1 MSSLS
6 NTIQAVFNEPGCAKN
21 QNKSEAEKK
30 KGCTKQLQP
39 GGAAGGCAFDGAK
52 IALQPF
58 TDVAHLVH
66 GPIACEGNS
75 WDNRG
80 AKSSGSNI
88 WRTGFTTDINETD
101 VVFGGEKR
109 LFKSIK
115 EIIEKYDPPAIFVYQ
130 TCVPAMIG
138 DDIDAVCKAAKE
150 KFGKPVIPVN
160 SPGFVGPKNLGN
172 KLAGEA
178 ILDHVIG
185 TEEPEYTTPYDIN
198 IIGEYN
204 LSGELWQVK
213 PLLDELGIR
222 VLACIS
228 GDAKYK
234 DVASSHRAKAAMMV
248 CSKAMINV
256 ARKMEERYDIP
267 FFEGSFYGIEDSSDS
282 LREIAR
288 MLIEKGAD
296 PELMDR
302 TEALIAREEKKAWEA
317 IAKYKPRFKGKK
329 VLLITGGVKSWSV
342 VAALQEAGL
351 ELVGTSVKK
360 STKEDKERIKELMGQ
375 DAHMIDD
382 MKPREMYKMLKD
394 AKADI
399 MLSGGRSQFIA
410 LKANMPWL
418 DINQERHH
426 AYMGYVGMVKLVE
439 EIDKALYNPIWEQV
453 RKPAPWDNPED
464 SWQAKAIAQMEAEA
478 AALAA
483 DPVAAEAARRA
494 KKICNCKSVDLGTI
508 EDAITAHSLTSVEG
522 VRQHTNASGGCGAC
536 SVRIEEIFE
545 NMGVA
550 AAVAAEVISDP
561 VAAEAARRA
570 KKVCNC
576 MSVDVGTI
584 EDAIRA
590 QGLTTVE
597 QVKTQTKASG
607 GCGNCAERVGDILS
621 SVNGG
626 SAPDALVAAE

>member
-1 MSSLS
+1 MASLS
-6 NTIQAVFNEPGCAKN
+6 EKIQDVFNEPGCDKN
-21 QNKSEAEKK
+21 QGKSEKERK
-30 KGCTKQLQP
+30 KGCTKQLAP
-39 GGAAGGCAFDGAK
+39 GAAAGGCAFDGAK
-52 IALQPF
+52 IALQPI

-80 AKSSGSNI
+80 AKTSGSSLY
-88 WRTGFTTDINETD
+88 RTGFTTDIAEND

-109 LFKSIK
+109 LYRSIK
-115 EIIEKYDPPAIFVYQ
+115 EIIDKYDPPAVFVYQ
-130 TCVPAMIG
+130 TCVPAMTG
-138 DDIDAVCKAAKE
+138 DDIEAVCKAAAA
-150 KFGKPVIPVN
+150 KFNKPVIPVI

-185 TEEPEYTTPYDIN
+185 TQEPEYTTPYDIN

-204 LSGELWQVK
+204 LAGELWQVK

-222 VLACIS
+222 ILACIS
-228 GDAKYK
+228 GDAKYHE
-234 DVASSHRAKAAMMV
+234 VASSHRARAAMMV

-267 FFEGSFYGIEDSSDS
+267 FFEGSFYGIGDMSDS

-288 MLIEKGAD
+288 LLIERGA
-296 PELMDR
+296 PAELMDR
-302 TEALIAREEKKAWEA
+302 TEAVIAREEAKAWA
-317 IAKYKPRFKGKK
+317 RIAPYRKRLEGKR

-382 MKPREMYKMLKD
+382 MTPREMYKMLRE
-394 AKADI
+394 ARAEI

-410 LKANMPWL
+410 LKAKMPWL

-426 AYMGYVGMVKLVE
+426 AYAGYEGMVELVH
-439 EIDKALYNPIWEQV
+439 EIDKALYNPVWEQV
-453 RKPAPWDNPED
+453 RRPAPWEEK
-464 SWQAKAIAQMEAEA
+464 SWEQRADEAIAAEA

-483 DPVAAEAARRA
+483 DPVAAEAARRD
-494 KKICNCKSVDLGTI
+494 KQVCSCNLISV
-508 EDAITAHSLTSVEG
+508 
-522 VRQHTNASGGCGAC
+522 GA
-536 SVRIEEIFE
+536 
-545 NMGVA
+545 
-550 AAVAAEVISDP
+550 
-561 VAAEAARRA
+561 
-570 KKVCNC
+570 
-576 MSVDVGTI
+576 I
-584 EDAIRA
+584 EDAIRDGA
-590 QGLTTVE
+590 NDVAAVG
-597 QVKTQTKASG
+597 KATAAGTGCG
-607 GCGNCAERVGDILS
+607 GCQERIAAMLEAAS
-621 SVNGG
+621 NA
-626 SAPDALVAAE
+626 SAVAAPQAA

>member
-1 MSSLS
+1 MGSLS
-6 NTIQAVFNEPGCAKN
+6 ATIQDVFNEPGCAKN
-21 QNKSEAEKK
+21 QNKSDAERK

-52 IALQPF
+52 IALQPL

-80 AKSSGSNI
+80 ALSSGSNI

-109 LFKSIK
+109 LYKSIK

-138 DDIDAVCKAAKE
+138 DDIDAVCKAARE
-150 KFGKPVIPVN
+150 KFGTPVIPVN

-178 ILDHVIG
+178 LLEHVIG
-185 TEEPEYTTPYDIN
+185 TEEPEFTTPYDLN

-228 GDAKYK
+228 GDGRYK

-256 ARKMEERYDIP
+256 ARKMEERYGIP
-267 FFEGSFYGIEDSSDS
+267 FFEGSFYGIEDTSDS

-288 MLIEKGAD
+288 LLIERGA
-296 PELMDR
+296 PAELMER
-302 TEALIAREEKKAWEA
+302 TEALIAREEKGAWAA
-317 IAKYKPRFKGKK
+317 IAAFRPRFQGKK

-382 MKPREMYKMLKD
+382 MTPREMYKMLKD
-394 AKADI
+394 ARADI

-410 LKANMPWL
+410 LKAGMPWL

-426 AYMGYVGMVKLVE
+426 AYMGYVGMLKLVQ
-439 EIDKALYNPIWEQV
+439 EIDKALYNPVWAKV
-453 RKPAPWDNPED
+453 RKPAPWDKPGED
-464 SWQAKAIAQMEAEA
+464 WRSRALASAEAEA
-478 AALAA
+478 TALAA
-483 DPVAAEAARRA
+483 DPVKAEAARRA
-494 KKICNCKSVDLGTI
+494 KKICLCKSVDLGAI
-508 EDAITAHSLTSVEG
+508 EDAIAKDG
-522 VRQHTNASGGCGAC
+522 VRDVEAIRAATGASSGCGAC
-536 SVRIEEIFE
+536 AVRLTEILTAS
-545 NMGVA
+545 G
-550 AAVAAEVISDP
+550 AVPTALAAE
-561 VAAEAARRA
+561 
-570 KKVCNC
+570 
-576 MSVDVGTI
+576 
-584 EDAIRA
+584 
-590 QGLTTVE
+590 
-597 QVKTQTKASG
+597 
-607 GCGNCAERVGDILS
+607 
-621 SVNGG
+621 
-626 SAPDALVAAE
+626 

>member
-6 NTIQAVFNEPGCAKN
+6 STIQAVFNEPGCAKN
-21 QNKSEAEKK
+21 ANKSAAERK
-30 KGCTKQLQP
+30 KGCTKQLEP

-52 IALQPF
+52 IALQPL

-109 LFKSIK
+109 LYKAIK
-115 EIIEKYDPPAIFVYQ
+115 EIIEKHNPPAVFVYQ

-138 DDIDAVCKAAKE
+138 DDIDAVCKAARE
-150 KFGKPVIPVN
+150 KLGKPVIPIN

-178 ILDHVIG
+178 ILEHVIG
-185 TEEPEYTTPYDIN
+185 TEEPDYTTPYDIN

-204 LSGELWQVK
+204 LSGELWQIK

-222 VLACIS
+222 ILACIS
-228 GDAKYK
+228 GDGRYRE
-234 DVASSHRAKAAMMV
+234 VASSHRARAAMMV

-256 ARKMEERYDIP
+256 ARKMEERYGIP
-267 FFEGSFYGIEDSSDS
+267 FFEGSFYGIQDSSDS

-288 MLIEKGAD
+288 LLIERGA
-296 PELMDR
+296 PEELMSH
-302 TEALIAREEKKAWEA
+302 TETVIAREEAKAWAA

-360 STKEDKERIKELMGQ
+360 STKEDK
-375 DAHMIDD
+375 
-382 MKPREMYKMLKD
+382 
-394 AKADI
+394 ADI
-399 MLSGGRSQFIA
+399 MLSGGKSQFVA
-410 LKANMPWL
+410 LKAAMPWL
-418 DINQERHH
+418 DINQERQH
-426 AYMGYVGMVKLVE
+426 AYMGYVGMVRLVE
-439 EIDKALYNPIWEQV
+439 EIDKALFNPMWEQL
-453 RKPAPWDNPED
+453 RQPAPWEKAGN
-464 SWQAKAIAQMEAEA
+464 SWQAKAIAQLEAEA

-483 DPVAAEAARRA
+483 NPELAEKTRRA

-508 EDAITAHSLTSVEG
+508 EDAIHADGLTTVDSVRE
-522 VRQHTNASGGCGAC
+522 HTNASGGCGSC
-536 SVRIEEIFE
+536 SGRVEDILVAL
-545 NMGVA
+545 GASALA
-550 AAVAAEVISDP
+550 AAP
-561 VAAEAARRA
+561 V
-570 KKVCNC
+570 
-576 MSVDVGTI
+576 
-584 EDAIRA
+584 
-590 QGLTTVE
+590 
-597 QVKTQTKASG
+597 
-607 GCGNCAERVGDILS
+607 
-621 SVNGG
+621 
-626 SAPDALVAAE
+626 LVAAE

>member
-6 NTIQAVFNEPGCAKN
+6 ATIQNVFNEPGCGKN
-21 QNKSEAEKK
+21 ANKSEAERK

-52 IALQPF
+52 VALQPL

-80 AKSSGSNI
+80 AASSGSQI

-109 LFKSIK
+109 LYKAIK
-115 EIIEKYDPPAIFVYQ
+115 EIIEKYDPLAVFVYQ
-130 TCVPAMIG
+130 TCVPAMTG
-138 DDIDAVCKAAKE
+138 DDINAVCKAASA
-150 KFGKPVIPVN
+150 KFGKPCIPVN

-178 ILDHVIG
+178 LLDHVIG
-185 TEEPEYTTPYDIN
+185 TVEPEVTTPYDLN

-213 PLLDELGIR
+213 PLFDELGIR
-222 VLACIS
+222 ISACIS
-228 GDAKYK
+228 GDGRYK
-234 DVASSHRAKAAMMV
+234 DVASSHRARAAMMV

-256 ARKMEERYDIP
+256 ARKMEERYGIP
-267 FFEGSFYGIEDSSDS
+267 FFEGSFYGIQDSSDS

-288 MLIEKGAD
+288 LLVERGAPAD
-296 PELMDR
+296 LLDR
-302 TEALIAREEKKAWEA
+302 TEAVIAREEAKAWAA
-317 IAKYKPRFKGKK
+317 IEPFKKRLTGKK

-342 VAALQEAGL
+342 VAALQEAGM

-382 MKPREMYKMLKD
+382 MAPREMYKMLKD

-399 MLSGGRSQFIA
+399 MLSGGKSQFVA
-410 LKANMPWL
+410 LKAAMPWL
-418 DINQERHH
+418 DINQERSH
-426 AYMGYVGMVKLVE
+426 AFMGYIGMVKLVA
-439 EIDKALYNPIWEQV
+439 EIDKAIYNPMWEQL
-453 RKPAPWDNPED
+453 RKRAPWEQAD
-464 SWQAKAIAQMEAEA
+464 SNWQARAIAQVNAEA

-494 KKICNCKSVDLGTI
+494 KKICHCKSVDLGTI
-508 EDAITAHSLTSVEG
+508 EDAIKAHGLADVAG
-522 VRQHTNASGGCGAC
+522 VREHTNASGGCGAC
-536 SVRIEEIFE
+536 AGRVEDILATFKAPAELLQ
-545 NMGVA
+545 
-550 AAVAAEVISDP
+550 AAE
-561 VAAEAARRA
+561 
-570 KKVCNC
+570 
-576 MSVDVGTI
+576 
-584 EDAIRA
+584 
-590 QGLTTVE
+590 
-597 QVKTQTKASG
+597 
-607 GCGNCAERVGDILS
+607 
-621 SVNGG
+621 
-626 SAPDALVAAE
+626 

>member
-6 NTIQAVFNEPGCAKN
+6 SKVQEVFNEPGCGKN
-21 QNKSEAEKK
+21 QGKSEKERK

-52 IALQPF
+52 IALQPI

-80 AKSSGSNI
+80 SKSSGSNL

-109 LFKSIK
+109 LYKSIK
-115 EIIEKYDPPAIFVYQ
+115 EIVEKYDPPAVFVYQ

-138 DDIDAVCKAAKE
+138 DDIDAVCKAASK

-222 VLACIS
+222 ILCCIS
-228 GDAKYK
+228 GDAKYH

-248 CSKAMINV
+248 CSKSMINI

-267 FFEGSFYGIEDSSDS
+267 FFEGSFYGIQDTSEA

-288 MLIEKGAD
+288 LLIEKGA
-296 PELMDR
+296 PEELMDR
-302 TEALIAREEKKAWEA
+302 TEALIAREEARAWAGIEVYKKRLA
-317 IAKYKPRFKGKK
+317 GKK

-342 VAALQEAGL
+342 VAALQEGGM

-360 STKEDKERIKELMGQ
+360 STKEDKERIKELMGE

-382 MKPREMYKMLKD
+382 MSPREMYKMLKD

-399 MLSGGRSQFIA
+399 MLSGGRSQFVA
-410 LKANMPWL
+410 LKAKMPWL

-426 AYMGYVGMVKLVE
+426 AYMGYVGMVALVK
-439 EIDKALYNPIWEQV
+439 EIDKALSNPVWEQV
-453 RKPAPWDNPED
+453 RKRAPWEERTWEEAAD
-464 SWQAKAIAQMEAEA
+464 AAIAAEA

-483 DPVAAEAARRA
+483 DPAMAREKRRSTAVCKCKTVDRGAVEDAIVTHGLATVDAISEKTSAGTGCGSCAGKLEKILETQDHWNPSAAEA
-494 KKICNCKSVDLGTI
+494 G
-508 EDAITAHSLTSVEG
+508 
-522 VRQHTNASGGCGAC
+522 
-536 SVRIEEIFE
+536 
-545 NMGVA
+545 
-550 AAVAAEVISDP
+550 
-561 VAAEAARRA
+561 
-570 KKVCNC
+570 
-576 MSVDVGTI
+576 
-584 EDAIRA
+584 
-590 QGLTTVE
+590 
-597 QVKTQTKASG
+597 
-607 GCGNCAERVGDILS
+607 
-621 SVNGG
+621 
-626 SAPDALVAAE
+626 

>member
-1 MSSLS
+1 MSSVS
-6 NTIQAVFNEPGCAKN
+6 ATIQQVFNEPGCAKN

-52 IALQPF
+52 IALQPL

-80 AKSSGSNI
+80 ARSSGSQI

-115 EIIEKYDPPAIFVYQ
+115 EIIEKYDPPAVFVYQ

-150 KFGKPVIPVN
+150 KFGKPVIPIN

-222 VLACIS
+222 ILACIS
-228 GDAKYK
+228 GDGRYK

-267 FFEGSFYGIEDSSDS
+267 FFEGSFYGIQDSSDS
-282 LREIAR
+282 LRELAR
-288 MLIEKGAD
+288 MLIERGAD

-302 TEALIAREEKKAWEA
+302 TEALIEREEARAWAA
-317 IAKYKPRFKGKK
+317 IAKFKDRFKNKK

-382 MKPREMYKMLKD
+382 MTPREMYKMLKD

-410 LKANMPWL
+410 LKAAMPWL

-426 AYMGYVGMVKLVE
+426 AYMGYIGMVKLVE

-453 RKPAPWDNPED
+453 RKPAPWDNPENN
-464 SWQAKAIAQMEAEA
+464 WQNRAIAEMEAEA

-483 DPVAAEAARRA
+483 DPVAAEKARRA

-508 EDAITAHSLTSVEG
+508 EDAITAHGLTTVEG
-522 VRQHTNASGGCGAC
+522 VKTHTNASGGCGAC
-536 SVRIEEIFE
+536 AGRIEDIFE
-545 NMGVA
+545 ALGVA
-550 AAVAAEVISDP
+550 EPVPVDP
-561 VAAEAARRA
+561 VLAEAARRA

-576 MSVDVGTI
+576 KSVTVGTI
-584 EDAIRA
+584 EDAVAAGAANLAEVTARTEA
-590 QGLTTVE
+590 G
-597 QVKTQTKASG
+597 S
-607 GCGNCAERVGDILS
+607 GCGKCGERIEDMLDELV
-621 SVNGG
+621 
-626 SAPDALVAAE
+626 APLGTPAALVAAE

>member
-1 MSSLS
+1 MSSVAS
-6 NTIQAVFNEPGCAKN
+6 KIQDVFNEPGCDKN
-21 QNKSEAEKK
+21 QGKSGKERK

-52 IALQPF
+52 IALQPI

-80 AKSSGSNI
+80 SKSSGSSL

-101 VVFGGEKR
+101 VIFGGEKR
-109 LFKSIK
+109 LYKSIR
-115 EIIEKYDPPAIFVYQ
+115 EILDKYDPPAVFVYQ

-138 DDIDAVCKAAKE
+138 DDIEAVCKAASE
-150 KFGKPVIPVN
+150 KFGKPVIPIN

-222 VLACIS
+222 ILCCIS
-228 GDAKYK
+228 GDARYH
-234 DVASSHRAKAAMMV
+234 DVARSHRARAAMMV
-248 CSKAMINV
+248 CSKSMINI
-256 ARKMEERYDIP
+256 ARKMEERYGIP
-267 FFEGSFYGIEDSSDS
+267 FFEGSFYGIEDTSEA

-288 MLIEKGAD
+288 LLIERGA
-296 PELMDR
+296 PVELMER
-302 TEALIAREEKKAWEA
+302 TKALIAREEARAYAA
-317 IAKYKPRFKGKK
+317 IAPYKARLSGRK

-351 ELVGTSVKK
+351 EVVGTSVKK
-360 STKEDKERIKELMGQ
+360 STQEDKERIKEIMGE

-382 MKPREMYKMLKD
+382 MSPRDMYKMLKE

-410 LKANMPWL
+410 LKAKMPWL

-426 AYMGYVGMVKLVE
+426 AYMGYVGMVDLVR
-439 EIDKALYNPIWEQV
+439 EIDKSLSNPVWEQV
-453 RKPAPWDNPED
+453 RKRAPWEETT
-464 SWQAKAIAQMEAEA
+464 WEERAIAA
-478 AALAA
+478 
-483 DPVAAEAARRA
+483 
-494 KKICNCKSVDLGTI
+494 
-508 EDAITAHSLTSVEG
+508 
-522 VRQHTNASGGCGAC
+522 
-536 SVRIEEIFE
+536 
-545 NMGVA
+545 
-550 AAVAAEVISDP
+550 
-561 VAAEAARRA
+561 
-570 KKVCNC
+570 
-576 MSVDVGTI
+576 
-584 EDAIRA
+584 
-590 QGLTTVE
+590 
-597 QVKTQTKASG
+597 
-607 GCGNCAERVGDILS
+607 
-621 SVNGG
+621 
-626 SAPDALVAAE
+626 